1 MNYPSLVA
9 HLPLKNAEKADIPGL
24 HIVANFEVQ
33 ENTKLLTHH
42 SFKKFIEEQI
52 DVCGLTK
59 VGEVYHDFPGGGFT
73 AVICLTESHL
83 SIHTWPERNYITFDI
98 FLSSFLKDNS
108 SVTRSIYEA
117 VVSFFNATITLE
129 KIIER

>member
-1 MNYPSLVA
+1 MNYPSIVA
-9 HLPLKNAEKADIPGL
+9 DLPLKKAEKADIPGL
-24 HIVANFEVQ
+24 HIIANFEVK
-33 ENTKLLTHH
+33 ENTKLQMH
-42 SFKKFIEEQI
+42 SAFKKFIVAQI
-52 DVCGLTK
+52 DACKLTK

-98 FLSSFLKDNS
+98 FLSSYLKDNS
-108 SVTRSIYEA
+108 STTRTIYKA
-117 VVSFFNATITLE
+117 VRQFFDAAVTLE